1 MIASLAILALAQMTA
16 PGLEPSMQ
24 QVLHLCVTPNDPI
37 EDAQALTHY
46 GLSVRDEYDRYFND
60 LNAYLLCLQQSQADI
75 IKQGNRWHE
84 RYKSAVAGNI
94 IE

>member
-1 MIASLAILALAQMTA
+1 MITGLAILALSQMTA

-37 EDAQALTHY
+37 EDEQALTHY

-75 IKQGNRWHE
+75 IQQGNRWHN
-84 RYKSAVAGNI
+84 RYKSAIAGNI